1 MPDIRLPHRVKVGTD
16 PLTAIRHDFDLT
28 ENLIATLED
37 AKGAAETAREPKTV
51 DILSRSL
58 TTERNAQKWL
68 SGQLERLSKGG
79 APPQPSGRFDTMLQ
93 RWAVA

>member
-1 MPDIRLPHRVKVGTD
+1 MVRTATNSD
-16 PLTAIRHDFDLT
+16 PLTAIRHDLDLT

-37 AKGAAETAREPKTV
+37 AGSSAHVAPDPKTAG
-51 DILSRSL
+51 ILSRSL
-58 TTERNAQKWL
+58 ETERTARNWL

-79 APPQPSGRFDTMLQ
+79 APLEASGRFDTMLQ